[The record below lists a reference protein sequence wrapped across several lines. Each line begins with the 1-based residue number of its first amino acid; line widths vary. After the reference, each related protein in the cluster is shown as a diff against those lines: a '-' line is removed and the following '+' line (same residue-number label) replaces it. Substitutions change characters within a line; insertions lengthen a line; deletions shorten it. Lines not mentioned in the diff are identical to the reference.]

1 MIFSNTAVRSLS
13 SLLVFAIATT
23 TPSGVGGATTTNRKL
38 SKNTASPTKNNLSS
52 TAPPTSKCPTA
63 PLFYSLAIN
72 NTIGSPHTV
81 QAFPGPSP
89 LGLGEEKICHPELV
103 YCVGDTY
110 TKFQT
115 LYSDRFLTQQV
126 ATLTST
132 AKVVNIN
139 DDGEQGNVI
148 TSSIVYQDV
157 FPQIELNYGA
167 FYFFEGFD
175 PNRKIKGQSV
185 SGGTQECA
193 LTFGTVDDLETPPG
207 SDFGAI
213 RFNLV
218 DLKMLMNAN
227 SLGQPSFLGSF

>member
-13 SLLVFAIATT
+13 SLLVVAMTAR

-38 SKNTASPTKNNLSS
+38 SKNSLSS
-52 TAPPTSKCPTA
+52 TAPPTTKCPIDPTA
-63 PLFYSLAIN
+63 LLFYSVAIN

-81 QAFPGPSP
+81 QYFAGPSP

-227 SLGQPSFLGSF
+227 SLGQPSFLG